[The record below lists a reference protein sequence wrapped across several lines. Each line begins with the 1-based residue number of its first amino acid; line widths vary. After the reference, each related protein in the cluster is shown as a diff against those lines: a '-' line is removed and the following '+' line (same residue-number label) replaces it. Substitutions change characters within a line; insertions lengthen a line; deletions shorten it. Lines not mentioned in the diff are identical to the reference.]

1 MTINYSKQVLLKR
14 GNTHISSTYIGPLSE
29 LTYDTDL
36 ITLRVHD
43 GVTLGGSIL
52 PSASDKANAISILA
66 NITTIINQGATEI
79 ANLHANANS
88 QQTQINS
95 LLGNVA
101 GANAAIVT
109 ANTAMKGY
117 VDGQILTIIGGA
129 PGALDTLNE
138 LANALGNNASFSTTI
153 TNSLA
158 TLTSNAAVQSG
169 LITDT
174 NTAIGT
180 ANTAMKGYVDGQIS
194 TVTNSVTG
202 ANAAIVT
209 ANTAMKGYA
218 DAITTAWTA
227 NAGAQAVSIASI
239 DTNIANV
246 RSTTSTFT
254 GTIAGNVLTVTGCNP
269 GVIAWNQYIEGAG
282 VADDTFVT
290 TQLTYTG
297 GRTGGNG
304 TYRITPNQNI
314 GPIAMYVTTVFVD
327 SSIKLAEGHGL
338 FQQDEHD
345 LDLYNLLIGIKEEE
359 ATIHIGDI
367 NTNGLSLTNDKE
379 YKIDSALNLGT
390 YMAVAKVDATDN
402 VILASGNAVTT
413 KIRVGSDNTNG
424 FGYAE
429 KFFNGGQAHIPVGL
443 RIGNN
448 INAGN
453 YGAALEVCTNAYSGA
468 SFASYKGSSGDP
480 YGSFLFGSRFGSPL
494 EQVGLPTAVSPED
507 WLMEF
512 GAGAWDGAGLNGGG
526 ELAWRVDGTVT
537 TGVSNPSRVE
547 IYVTPVGSVNQTLGL
562 VIDSKLTT
570 KTYGRLQI
578 GASVPATSKGAT
590 GDKANMMAVGG
601 GFLYVCIT
609 DYTTGSADI
618 WTKTALTGGTW

>member
-1 MTINYSKQVLLKR
+1 MTIEYSKQVLLKR
-14 GNTHISSTYIGPLSE
+14 GNTTVSTTYIGPLSE

-36 ITLRVHD
+36 IALRIHD
-43 GVTLGGSIL
+43 GVTPGGSIL
-52 PSASDKANAISILA
+52 PNAADKEFTTNSLSIIDSIL
-66 NITTIINQGATEI
+66 IQGASNI
-79 ANLHANANS
+79 ANLFTNATS

-95 LLGNVA
+95 LQNDMA

-109 ANTAMKGY
+109 ANTNMKGY
-117 VDGQILTIIGGA
+117 VDGQISTIIGGA

-169 LITDT
+169 LIADT
-174 NTAIGT
+174 NTAITT
-180 ANTAMKGYVDGQIS
+180 ANT
-194 TVTNSVTG
+194 N
-202 ANAAIVT
+202 
-209 ANTAMKGYA
+209 MKGYA
-218 DAITTAWTA
+218 DAITNAWTA
-227 NAGAQAVSIASI
+227 NAGVQSVSIASI
-239 DTNIANV
+239 ESNIANV
-246 RSTTSTFT
+246 RCLTSTFN

-282 VADDTFVT
+282 VADDTFAT
-290 TQLTYTG
+290 IQLTMTG
-297 GRTGGNG
+297 GRAGGNG
-304 TYRITPNQNI
+304 TYRVSVSQNI
-314 GPIAMYVTTVFVD
+314 GPIAMYVASVFVN
-327 SSIKLAEGHGL
+327 SSIKLEEGHGI

-359 ATIHIGDI
+359 ATVHIGDI
-367 NTNGLSLTNDKE
+367 NTNGLSLTNNQE

-402 VILASGNAVTT
+402 VILASGNAATT
-413 KIRVGSDNTNG
+413 KIRVGGDSGNG
-424 FGYAE
+424 FSYAE

-448 INAGN
+448 INPGN
-453 YGAALEVCTNAYSGA
+453 YGAALEVTTNAYSGA
-468 SFASYKGSSGDP
+468 SFVSYKGSSGDP
-480 YGSFLFGSRFGSPL
+480 YGSFVYGARFGSPL
-494 EQVGLPTAVSPED
+494 EQLGAPTAVSPED
-507 WLMEF
+507 WIMEF

-537 TGVSNPSRVE
+537 AGASNPSRAE
-547 IYVTPVGSVNQTLGL
+547 IYVTAIANVNQTLGL
-562 VIDSKLTT
+562 VIDSKLTV
-570 KTYGRLQI
+570 KTYGRLQL
-578 GASVPATSKGAT
+578 GATVPASSKGVA

-609 DYTTGSADI
+609 DYTTGSVDI